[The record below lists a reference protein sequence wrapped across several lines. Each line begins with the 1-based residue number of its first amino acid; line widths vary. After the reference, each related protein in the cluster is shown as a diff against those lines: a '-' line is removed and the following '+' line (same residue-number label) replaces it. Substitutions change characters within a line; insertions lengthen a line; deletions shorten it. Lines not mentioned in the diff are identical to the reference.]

1 MQATSEVKS
10 VKKLGSLVMNS
21 AEGIRQAIINHQR
34 GIVGHLS

>member
-10 VKKLGSLVMNS
+10 VKKLGLVMNS